1 MYVNINGEKHYLPR
15 AVDHQGNILE
25 S

>member
-1 MYVNINGEKHYLPR
+1 MNGEKHYLPR